1 MKKRLAKKKGNWCNK
16 CNRPLRVRSWLDEND
31 PYIGFYRAR
40 GRCAF
45 CPVCKNGWTSYK
57 LGVNQELAFQ
67 KKAAELLLKNYPPD
81 KCEYISEE
89 EVFKHERAKPYGKPY
104 VDMIPTDSKLLS
116 RIRYFI
122 FNTFWEGKRIYLKK
136 SFDLYQDNRT
146 GWFDITKP
154 YSESN

>member
-16 CNRPLRVRSWLDEND
+16 CNRPLRIRSWLDEND
-31 PYIGFYRAR
+31 PYIGSYRAR

-57 LGVNQELAFQ
+57 FGVSKREEFE

-81 KCEYISEE
+81 KCEYLTEE
-89 EVFKHERAKPYGKPY
+89 ELFRDKIKNDKVCSNPVFLK
-104 VDMIPTDSKLLS
+104 
-116 RIRYFI
+116 RIRNRI
-122 FNTFWEGKRIYLKK
+122 FNMVWEGKRIYLMK
-136 SFDLYQDNRT
+136 SFELYSKKRS
-146 GWFDITKP
+146 GMFDITKP